1 MSRVTTKTITRTKSR
16 ARRHARVR
24 RQISGT
30 PDCPRLSVFRSLRVM
45 QAQLIDDASGRTLVS
60 VGMKEIDAKID
71 AGERKGKVV
80 DAYRVGYALA
90 QKAKE
95 KKIDTVVFDRGGY
108 QYHGRVQ
115 ALAEGARAGGLAF

>member
-1 MSRVTTKTITRTKSR
+1 MPRVVTKKITRSKSR
-16 ARRHARVR
+16 ARRHLRVR

-30 PDCPRLSVFRSLRVM
+30 SDRPRLSVFRSLLSM

-71 AGERKGKVV
+71 AGERKGKVA
-80 DAYRVGYALA
+80 DAYRIGYMLA
-90 QKAKE
+90 QKAQE
-95 KKIDTVVFDRGGY
+95 KKIGTVVFDRGGY

>member
-1 MSRVTTKTITRTKSR
+1 MPRVVTKKITRSKSR
-16 ARRHARVR
+16 ARRHLRVR

-30 PDCPRLSVFRSLRVM
+30 SDRPRLSVFRSLLSMR
-45 QAQLIDDASGRTLVS
+45 AQLIDDASGRTLVS

-71 AGERKGKVV
+71 AGERKGKVA
-80 DAYRVGYALA
+80 DAYRIGYMLA
-90 QKAKE
+90 QKAQE
-95 KKIDTVVFDRGGY
+95 KKIGTVVFDRGGY